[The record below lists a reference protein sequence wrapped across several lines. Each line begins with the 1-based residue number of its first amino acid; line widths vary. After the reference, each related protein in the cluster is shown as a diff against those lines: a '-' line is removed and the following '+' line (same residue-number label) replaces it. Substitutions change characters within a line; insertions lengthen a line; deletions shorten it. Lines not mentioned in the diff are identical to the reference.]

1 MSRFI
6 SDGTLEKMLQGV
18 RNKETQQQFAKAK
31 KILEQQGTTLQ
42 EQLMQIVTRSAERQK
57 KKKNE

>member
-1 MSRFI
+1 
-6 SDGTLEKMLQGV
+6 MLQGV